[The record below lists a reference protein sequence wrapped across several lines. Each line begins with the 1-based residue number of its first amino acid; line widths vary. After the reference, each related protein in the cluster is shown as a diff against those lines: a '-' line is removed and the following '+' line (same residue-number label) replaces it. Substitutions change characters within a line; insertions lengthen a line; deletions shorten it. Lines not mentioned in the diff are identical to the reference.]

1 MYLPPGIEALL
12 FDLGGVIIE
21 LDWNRVFQLWAKHS
35 PLSAEE
41 IGNRFQM
48 DAAYGQHERGQLSAA
63 QYFTY
68 LRSIVEFKGDDEV
81 FVQGWNAVFVE
92 EIKDLVNII
101 PRLKSK
107 VPVYVLTNSN
117 PTHEVFW
124 RTTYSETIN
133 LFTDV
138 FVSSTLGQ
146 RKPERSA
153 FDAVAAK
160 TGVAL
165 KSMLFFDDTM
175 ENVEGARAAGLN
187 AVHVTEPSSVGRA
200 LALEPD

>member
-1 MYLPPGIEALL
+1 MYLPPSIEALL

-21 LDWNRVFQLWAKHS
+21 IDWKRVFQLWARDS
-35 PLSAEE
+35 PLSPKE
-41 IGNRFQM
+41 IGNRFRM
-48 DAAYGQHERGQLSAA
+48 DRAYEQHERGQLSST

-68 LRSIVEFKGDDEV
+68 LKSIFEFKGDDEA
-81 FVQGWNAVFVE
+81 FVQGWNSVFVRE
-92 EIKDLVNII
+92 VEDVVNII

-117 PTHEVFW
+117 PTHEVFL

-138 FVSSTLGQ
+138 FVSSTLGH

-165 KSMLFFDDTM
+165 ASMLFFDDAR
-175 ENVEGARAAGLN
+175 ENVEGARAAGL
-187 AVHVTEPSSVGRA
+187 SSVQVTGPSDVRRA
-200 LALEPD
+200 LALERD